1 MSSIESSAVS
11 STESITVSTTASTAE
26 TTTAEST
33 TVEPF
38 VTSTT
43 SQSPPETTYIINPG
57 FDADIEDSFDIDG
70 TIQHEGPNSGRVT
83 LTYGDTNYIRQA
95 LDPDLVKPG
104 VNYNVGAWVRTSIA

>member
-11 STESITVSTTASTAE
+11 STESITVSTTAPTAE

-38 VTSTT
+38 
-43 SQSPPETTYIINPG
+43 
-57 FDADIEDSFDIDG
+57 
-70 TIQHEGPNSGRVT
+70 HEGPNSGRVT

-95 LDPDLVKPG
+95 LDADLVKPG
-104 VNYNVGAWVRTSIA
+104 VNYNVGA